1 VRRQPP
7 RFVRGFSADT
17 VLVGVAPRVFLVPGA
32 VLEPRGGEL
41 AQREPLGRWP
51 AAALLARVTG
61 LRLRLPGREAG
72 VVALHLDGITR
83 DLAALR
89 KVQCLADGEHLAL
102 GGVLV
107 RGESAVLWWSCRP
120 AATFD
125 LELGLHRAV
134 GLSFWPDHS
143 APPDDVM
150 DRTLHHPV
158 RPHGESTRFTLEV
171 TP

>member
-1 VRRQPP
+1 M
-7 RFVRGFSADT
+7 
-17 VLVGVAPRVFLVPGA
+17 
-32 VLEPRGGEL
+32 LEPRGGEL

-72 VVALHLDGITR
+72 VVALQLDGITR
-83 DLAALR
+83 ELHALR
-89 KVQCLADGEHLAL
+89 KVQCLADGEALAL

-107 RGESAVLWWSCRP
+107 RGDAAVLWWSCRP

-125 LELGLHRAV
+125 IELGLHRAV
-134 GLSFWPDHS
+134 GLSFWPDRG